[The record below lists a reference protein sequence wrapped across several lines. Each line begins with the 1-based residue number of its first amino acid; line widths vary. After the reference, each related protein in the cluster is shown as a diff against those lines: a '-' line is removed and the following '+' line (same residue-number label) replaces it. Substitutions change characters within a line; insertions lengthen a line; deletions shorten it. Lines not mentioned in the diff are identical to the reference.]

1 METKLSEIN
10 TQYHTF
16 EDNQVL
22 TATQLNDFLDYFED
36 QDRLSR
42 ILLSGVG
49 IVCGFSVKLNST
61 KAKTTVTISQGA
73 GVTTDGDLI
82 QLKKDIPRSLA
93 KSADLKQ
100 VVFTHFKKFDD
111 SVAGYSFFRK
121 KIAGSVK
128 KEAKPIEMWEL
139 LPKSEEGATLL
150 QKLSEIENKV
160 ALLYLE
166 NYANKGDLCTSI
178 DCDNQ
183 GVEQVA
189 RLRVLLV
196 SESDAESIA
205 SLDSIFSKHNI
216 TEKYVR
222 LPAVETP
229 RVFLSPVNAQVLSSI
244 KQSFLNAFS
253 ANSTLAN
260 LKAGYHAIFS
270 LFDKPAI
277 DSQIGSLFNFNL
289 SNMPAD
295 FQYRYDLL
303 NDLIET
309 YNEIKQLLLHI
320 KVECCPAIG
329 AFPKHLLLGKLV
341 ETEKYQTLR
350 HLFYSSPVTKTELG
364 NYKKIMRLM
373 QRAAA
378 MVNHYNSQLAQDGV
392 KITPSQ
398 TTGLLGERAIPVYYQ
413 VNHEILE
420 NWCYIKTEN
429 LQQQFNLSYHIQNL
443 APVES
448 VKNPLSFRLEKY
460 NFFRIE
466 GLIGA
471 NTKTSLN
478 KIVQLRSSYRLD
490 FDLVSVDVSQASEY
504 QKILLKFHPMEH
516 RAGVPK
522 GGTFIV
528 LSDKNTI
535 VADFSVSY
543 RIPGEAEFNC
553 CPVRECTFPWI
564 STLKYMNNLARSLKG
579 TQSRNKLMPR
589 NYILQ
594 VIEYRINNHSLVNQ
608 PLILS
613 VPLSQIF
620 LRRMHAVTDA
630 LNHAFPEGVVFDFN
644 ESQKRFVITYGKN
657 DQFLV
662 RLRDATQNLNNPVY
676 TYSNNG
682 MFRDNKL
689 LRSNAMICRDILQ
702 YNRNFYRKLQTDFAP
717 VNKDDD
723 YGTYNDKWE
732 LWNTLIRKLK
742 KSNPGRVIRKTGD
755 LPTEILSLITK
766 LKRDVSTVDKN
777 CKLSLDGDWV
787 NAAWVDN
794 AMLDYYRKNKAN
806 SNDPVVQFIRLR
818 KQLHNETGIT
828 KLSVYITNKVYTAD
842 FDQLIKD
849 YAASADFYFTVPKGI
864 NAIEL

>member
-22 TATQLNDFLDYFED
+22 TAAQLNEFLDYFED
-36 QDRLSR
+36 QGRLSR
-42 ILLSGVG
+42 ILLGGVG
-49 IVCGFSVKLNST
+49 IVCGFKLKLVST
-61 KAKTTVTISQGA
+61 KAKTTVIISQGA

-93 KSADLKQ
+93 KSADLQ
-100 VVFTHFKKFDD
+100 QLEFTHFQKFED

-121 KIAGSVK
+121 KITGPVK
-128 KEAKPIEMWEL
+128 KEAKSIEMWEL

-150 QKLSEIENKV
+150 QKFPDIEDKV

-166 NYANKGDLCTSI
+166 NYANKGDLCTAV

-196 SESDAESIA
+196 SETDAAYIS

-216 TEKYVR
+216 YEKYIQ

-229 RVFLSPVNAQVLSSI
+229 RVFLSPVNAQVLNSI
-244 KQSFLNAFS
+244 KQSFLNAFT
-253 ANSTLAN
+253 ANTTLAN
-260 LKAGYHAIFS
+260 LKAGYHSLFS

-277 DSQIGSLFNFNL
+277 DSQISSIFNFNL
-289 SNMPAD
+289 SNIPAD

-329 AFPKHLLLGKLV
+329 AFPKHLLLGKLA
-341 ETEKYQTLR
+341 ETEKYQTFR
-350 HLFYSSPVTKTELG
+350 HSFYPSPVSQTEYE
-364 NYKKIMRLM
+364 NYKKVVQLM
-373 QRAAA
+373 QRAVA
-378 MVNHYNSQLAQDGV
+378 MVNHYNNQPAQDGV

-398 TTGLLGERAIPVYYQ
+398 TTGLLGDRAIPVYYPG
-413 VNHEILE
+413 NHEILE
-420 NWCYIKTEN
+420 NWCYAKTEN
-429 LQQQFNLSYHIQNL
+429 LQQLFNLSYHTQNL
-443 APVES
+443 APVEC
-448 VKNPLSFRLEKY
+448 VKNPLLFRHEKY
-460 NFFRIE
+460 NFYRIE
-466 GLIGA
+466 GLLGA
-471 NTKTSLN
+471 DTQTTLN
-478 KIVQLRSSYRLD
+478 KIVQLRKSYRLD
-490 FDLVSVDVSQASEY
+490 FDLVFVDVSKASEY
-504 QKILLKFHPMEH
+504 QNILLKFQSMEH

-528 LSDKNTI
+528 VSDKNTI

-543 RIPGEAEFNC
+543 RISGEAEFNC

-594 VIEYRINNHSLVNQ
+594 VIEYRINNHPLVNQ
-608 PLILS
+608 AMTLTIPLN
-613 VPLSQIF
+613 QIF

-657 DQFLV
+657 DQFLI
-662 RLRDATQNLNNPVY
+662 RLRDATLNLNNPVY
-676 TYSNNG
+676 TYSNSG
-682 MFRDNKL
+682 MFKDNKL

-702 YNRNFYRKLQTDFAP
+702 YNPNFYRKLQNDFAP

-732 LWNTLIRKLK
+732 LWNSLIRKMK
-742 KSNPGRVIRKTGD
+742 KNNPERVIRKTGD
-755 LPTEILSLITK
+755 LPAEILTLVNK
-766 LKRDVSTVDKN
+766 LKRDVSTVAEN

-794 AMLDYYRKNKAN
+794 SMLDYYRKNQSN

-818 KQLHNETGIT
+818 KQLHNETGVT

-849 YAASADFYFTVPKGI
+849 YAASVDFYFTVPKGI